1 MNNTKTYST
10 SKSYKFKIK
19 NMPKY
24 KIDKKELADIKSRAN
39 RTINLSGIYG
49 EADLISQIR
58 KDCRRLIEI
67 IENGIL

>member
-1 MNNTKTYST
+1 
-10 SKSYKFKIK
+10 
-19 NMPKY
+19 MPKY